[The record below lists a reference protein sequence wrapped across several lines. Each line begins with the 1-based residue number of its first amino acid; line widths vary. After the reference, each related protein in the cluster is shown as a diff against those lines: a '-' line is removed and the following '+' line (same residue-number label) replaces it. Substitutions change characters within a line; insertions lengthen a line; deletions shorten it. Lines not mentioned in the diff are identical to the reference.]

1 MTMLHFLYSK
11 EEDVDYLAAAGND
24 RQAKMNCT
32 SFLMY
37 TLQYNACYYYTYVSC
52 AQKMHDVNKKHAFTS
67 ALLHIPVPVR
77 KR

>member
-32 SFLMY
+32 SFLMVY
-37 TLQYNACYYYTYVSC
+37 
-52 AQKMHDVNKKHAFTS
+52 S
-67 ALLHIPVPVR
+67 AI
-77 KR
+77 

>member
-1 MTMLHFLYSK
+1 MLHFLYYK
-11 EEDVDYLAAAGND
+11 EEDVDYLAASGND

-52 AQKMHDVNKKHAFTS
+52 AQKMHFQITFTQIT
-67 ALLHIPVPVR
+67 LIHNVL
-77 KR
+77 